1 MYDLPGANRRI
12 YNLIRG
18 YLTTDY
24 MSIVG
29 ILASSGKGKREE
41 TIQSASIEKERVT
54 LLYQR
59 LQLETKSFRINQS

>member
-18 YLTTDY
+18 YLITDY

-29 ILASSGKGKREE
+29 ILASSGKDKRGE
-41 TIQSASIEKERVT
+41 TIQSVNSEKERVT

>member
-1 MYDLPGANRRI
+1 MYNLLGANRRI

-18 YLTTDY
+18 YLITDY

-29 ILASSGKGKREE
+29 ILASNGKDKREE
-41 TIQSASIEKERVT
+41 MIHSVNSEKERVT